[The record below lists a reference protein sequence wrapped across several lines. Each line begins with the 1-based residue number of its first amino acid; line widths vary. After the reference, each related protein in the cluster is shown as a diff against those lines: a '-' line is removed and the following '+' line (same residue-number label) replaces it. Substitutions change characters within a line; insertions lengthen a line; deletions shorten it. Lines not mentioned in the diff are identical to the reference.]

1 MYSVTNVGTHL
12 TQWYSDIGSGL
23 TTGVTAIL
31 VGMGALLVL
40 GFVTRHVVRKITGR
54 KF

>member
-1 MYSVTNVGTHL
+1 MYSYANVATQL
-12 TQWYSDIGSGL
+12 TQFYADIGSSL
-23 TTGVTAIL
+23 TTAVTAIL

>member
-1 MYSVTNVGTHL
+1 MYSYATVATQL
-12 TQWYSDIGSGL
+12 TQFYSDLGTGL

-31 VGMGALLVL
+31 VGMGALVVL
-40 GFVTRHVVRKITGR
+40 GFITRHVVRKITGR

>member
-1 MYSVTNVGTHL
+1 MITVTSIGTLL
-12 TQWYSDIGSGL
+12 TQFYADIGSSL
-23 TTGVTAIL
+23 TTGITAVL

>member
-1 MYSVTNVGTHL
+1 MFSTSSVATLL
-12 TQWYSDIGSGL
+12 TTWYSDIGTGL
-23 TTGVTAIL
+23 TTGITAIL

-40 GFVTRHVVRKITGR
+40 GFITRHVVRKITGR